1 MKYEFKYDGYTTGSR
16 EEFVNHLLTLDREGK
31 ERTLMAFWESIEV
44 EDCCDGD
51 NLAIISNDIIEH
63 SELLFKLWMN
73 SLLDDMEERAQY
85 MYPDEG
91 WTYGCITVTEEGE

>member
-1 MKYEFKYDGYTTGSR
+1 MKYTYGPTGYTTDGR
-16 EEFVNHLLTLDREGK
+16 EAFTTYLMALDREGK
-31 ERTLMAFWESIEV
+31 EKVLMAFWESIEV

-63 SELLFKLWMN
+63 SESLFKLWTN

-91 WTYGCITVTEEGE
+91 WAYGCITVTEED